1 MFSSVQR
8 TQANPLA
15 PMPRTNSVS
24 LSTSLRVSTLTA
36 FLAVKARTVPPPSRA
51 EANTPKPQPLT
62 ASDKSTISMPYRMSG
77 LSEPYRSMAS
87 L

>member
-24 LSTSLRVSTLTA
+24 LSTSLRVSTPTA
-36 FLAVKARTVPPPSRA
+36 FLAVKARTVPPPSEGGGEHP
-51 EANTPKPQPLT
+51 EA
-62 ASDKSTISMPYRMSG
+62 AAPYRLGQIHNLHAVPMSG